1 MQATMVATWLVELYL
16 DQINRA
22 LLEEGPD
29 TKGMVASLT
38 QQLRDFLKA
47 HVAVLDVN
55 VTVNL
60 LASYGRV
67 DDLLHYATCRKALP
81 PFYISLAA

>member
-1 MQATMVATWLVELYL
+1 MVATWLVELYL

-22 LLEEGPD
+22 LLEEGAD

-67 DDLLHYATCRKALP
+67 DDLLHYATCRQALP